1 MPTTVVEASTKTD
14 YIRVAATVTDDSSN
28 INKVYAFAHSTQL
41 TAAQKDNVT
50 DILVF
55 IAANP
60 DAVVTMFNPTSGET
74 TSSPPPPSFQVI
86 GFIRKVITSD
96 ISPHSRRAVQLEAVD
111 ASTTTYHVY
120 IVTQNNLGY
129 NKVWESTSTP

>member
-1 MPTTVVEASTKTD
+1 MEASATPNE

-41 TAAQKDNVT
+41 TTAQKDNVT

-60 DAVVTMFNPTSGET
+60 YAVVTMFNPTSGET
-74 TSSPPPPSFQVI
+74 TSSPSPPPPSFQVI
-86 GFIRKVITSD
+86 GFIRKVITD
-96 ISPHSRRAVQLEAVD
+96 YTANPVILVD
-111 ASTTTYHVY
+111 VNASSTYHVY
-120 IVTQNNLGY
+120 IVTQNNLWY
-129 NKVWESTSTP
+129 NKVWESTPPP